1 MPARRRA
8 DRRIG
13 HQRSDRVTT
22 FIFIAAILVAVGLA
36 WLLPPLL
43 RRERGALAVERTA
56 ATLGI
61 LKDQLAELE
70 AERARGAVSAEQ
82 YDEAKAELERRV
94 LDEAA
99 AEARASAP
107 AAAHGGRK
115 AALALALAVPLV
127 AALLY
132 WRLGDPAAFD
142 PALQRAMDGGSPH
155 DMSPAEVERIV
166 EQLAERLKQE
176 PDNADGWVTLART
189 YYVMRRFP
197 EAVKAY
203 EQLVKLVP
211 DDANVLADYADALA
225 MARGRRIA
233 GEPLALVNK
242 ALALDPNQW
251 KALAMAGTE
260 AFDRKDYKAAVDYW
274 ERLRGAV
281 PADSE
286 IAKSIGNSIAEAREL
301 GGLNAAPVASA
312 DKPAAARPATPA
324 AQSAVASVAGSVDL
338 APALKARAK
347 PDDVVYIFARAAQGP
362 RMPLAIVK
370 VQVKDLPASFVLDDA
385 MAMSPNFRLSAF
397 PEVVVGARVSKSGTA
412 NPSSGD
418 LEGLSKPVKVG
429 ARGVSVTIDNVV
441 P

>member
-1 MPARRRA
+1 M
-8 DRRIG
+8 
-13 HQRSDRVTT
+13 ST
-22 FIFIAAILVAVGLA
+22 FVFIAAILVAVGLA

-43 RRERGALAVERTA
+43 RRERGTLAVERA
-56 ATLGI
+56 AANLGI

-70 AERARGAVSAEQ
+70 AERARGAVSVEQ
-82 YDEAKAELERRV
+82 YAETRAELQRRV
-94 LDEAA
+94 LDEVAGQTAA
-99 AEARASAP
+99 AP
-107 AAAHGGRK
+107 
-115 AALALALAVPLV
+115 V
-127 AALLY
+127 AASRSGRATAFAIALVVPIAAGLIY
-132 WRLGDPAAFD
+132 WQRGDLAAFD
-142 PALQRAMDGGSPH
+142 PALQQAMGEGSPH
-155 DMSPAEVERIV
+155 NMAPGEVERIV
-166 EQLAERLKQE
+166 EKLAERLKRE

-203 EQLVKLVP
+203 EQLVRLVP

-260 AFDRKDYKAAVDYW
+260 AFDRKDYKTAVEYW
-274 ERLRGAV
+274 ERLRSAV
-281 PADSE
+281 PAESE
-286 IAKSIGNSIAEAREL
+286 IAKSIAASIAEAREL
-301 GGLNAAPVASA
+301 GGLKAAPVASA
-312 DKPAAARPATPA
+312 NEPAAKPATPA
-324 AQSAVASVAGSVDL
+324 AQSTAASVAGSVDL
-338 APALKARAK
+338 APALKAKAK

-370 VQVKDLPASFVLDDA
+370 VQVKDLPAKFVLDDA
-385 MAMSPNFRLSAF
+385 MAMTPNFRLSAF

-412 NPSSGD
+412 NPKSGD

-429 ARGVSVTIDNVV
+429 ARGIAVTIDNVV